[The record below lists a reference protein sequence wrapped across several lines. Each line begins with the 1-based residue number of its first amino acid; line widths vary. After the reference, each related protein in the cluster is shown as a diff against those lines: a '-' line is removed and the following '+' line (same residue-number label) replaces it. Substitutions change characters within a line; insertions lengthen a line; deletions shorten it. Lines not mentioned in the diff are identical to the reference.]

1 LEINDLHKEIIK
13 VTGLSDE
20 SAKIVLYY
28 AGATHGLPELEKFP
42 ILCVQGEPGTGKSTL
57 LKIAAS
63 LSRLSKEFTGKGTS
77 EAAARDELPL
87 LGTAI
92 IDEADGI
99 KEDLLFNRH
108 DRSISNMPYKQRSGE
123 TGFTQTYIDLF
134 GATVLHKRDGADS
147 GALASRSIN
156 IHTVFKEDVQ
166 PLDIAVFDGCREVI
180 AELAE
185 KANWSSVPSSTG
197 SRSRDTWQPVLEF
210 ARAVGDE
217 EFLGHVEREIA
228 KSSTD
233 LKFGMAFEPRQE
245 IYSTILQ
252 LSHDNS
258 DSLIE
263 AVALKNITNQLKQE
277 PEFAQY
283 SSRKVG
289 QIVRDL
295 GFRVQKVRGE
305 MLVFTGGQENLVSIG
320 KKLGV
325 ADDWLEQG

>member
-1 LEINDLHKEIIK
+1 MNLDDIHKQIIK

-28 AGATHGLPELEKFP
+28 AGATHGLPKLYKFP

-63 LSRLSKEFTGKGTS
+63 LSRLSKEFTGRGTS
-77 EAAARDELPL
+77 KAATRDELPL

-99 KEDLLFNRH
+99 KEELLFNRH
-108 DRSISNMPYKQRSGE
+108 DRSISKMPYKQSGKNGYE
-123 TGFTQTYIDLF
+123 QTHIDLF

-185 KANWSSVPSSTG
+185 KADWANVSSSTG

-217 EFLGHVEREIA
+217 EFLGYVEREIA

-233 LKFGMAFEPRQE
+233 LKFGMAFEPRQA
-245 IYSTILQ
+245 IYSAILQ
-252 LSHDNS
+252 LSHDYS
-258 DSLIE
+258 DSLLE
-263 AVALKNITNQLKQE
+263 AVELKNITKQVKEE
-277 PEFAQY
+277 PEFIQY

-305 MLVFTGGQENLVSIG
+305 MMVFTGGQENLVSIG